1 MLPRTQLTGLLGYT
15 TTSFFLDVYG
25 TGIDTILLCFCEDCD
40 VNKGSDRY
48 YMSDELFAYIE
59 GPAKK
64 SAFRTYQRNGGV
76 QRDNATPAKAPPIV
90 GH

>member
-1 MLPRTQLTGLLGYT
+1 MLGYT
-15 TTSFFLDVYG
+15 TASFFLDVYG

-40 VNKGSDRY
+40 VNKASDRY

-64 SAFRTYQRNGGV
+64 SAFRAYKQKA
-76 QRDNATPAKAPPIV
+76 RDEETPEKSPPIV
-90 GH
+90 GK